1 MTSISAWLVL
11 KAISEKYNANER
23 RKTNV
28 LSALI
33 FNLPQ
38 GTLWVDQFVLVQ
50 RGELSVGEVK
60 ACGQDQETR
69 ALT

>member
-33 FNLPQ
+33 FNLPGRGGNWAAEQ
-38 GTLWVDQFVLVQ
+38 TLPFVAN
-50 RGELSVGEVK
+50 S
-60 ACGQDQETR
+60 AHSSP
-69 ALT
+69 